1 MDHVREHRS
10 ILAAAE
16 KRLLVGIAR
25 RLPAWVSSD
34 QLTALALMSMLA
46 AGPAFAAISRTPTA
60 ALLFVILLAINWF
73 GDSLDGTLARVR
85 DQQRPRYGY
94 YVDHVIDLAGTTA
107 LLAGMAA
114 SGLMTATIAFAML
127 AGYFLVAAE
136 SYLATHSRGT
146 FRLSFAGF
154 GPTELRIVLAIGAV
168 KAAIS
173 PVVTIAG
180 REVFLLDVG
189 GAIATI
195 GFGVAFT
202 VSSIR
207 NAVALF
213 ALEPLPTVRRPPE
226 QTGIPAR
233 RRAAV

>member
-1 MDHVREHRS
+1 M
-10 ILAAAE
+10 
-16 KRLLVGIAR
+16 
-25 RLPAWVSSD
+25 
-34 QLTALALMSMLA
+34 
-46 AGPAFAAISRTPTA
+46 
-60 ALLFVILLAINWF
+60 
-73 GDSLDGTLARVR
+73 
-85 DQQRPRYGY
+85 
-94 YVDHVIDLAGTTA
+94 IDLAGTTA

>member
-34 QLTALALMSMLA
+34 QLTALALISMLA
-46 AGPAFAAISRTPTA
+46 AGPAFAAIPRTPTA
-60 ALLFVILLAINWF
+60 ALVFAILLAINWF
-73 GDSLDGTLARVR
+73 SDSLDGTLARVR

-94 YVDHVIDLAGTTA
+94 YVDHVIDLAGISA
-107 LLAGMAA
+107 LLAGMAV

-154 GPTELRIVLAIGAV
+154 GPTELRIVLAIGAA

-180 REVFLLDVG
+180 RELLLLDVG
-189 GAIATI
+189 GAIATA
-195 GFGVAFT
+195 GFVVAFV
-202 VSSIR
+202 VSSIQ
-207 NAVALF
+207 NGVALYGQ
-213 ALEPLPTVRRPPE
+213 EPLPSACPVAER
-226 QTGIPAR
+226 TGIPVGST
-233 RRAAV
+233 AAV